1 MSEEN
6 KKLPEEMLEEP
17 LEEPAEEPRGEESGE
32 HHHSHHHHH
41 HSGKHSKHRRKSKRR
56 RTKSSLKNKTNLIV
70 NIVVILVAI
79 LLVLAIWL
87 LEVPAPGKHD
97 HTPDSTQNEGTDT
110 QITTSTMQLEI
121 PYFSNEV
128 CLIHSSARAFANA
141 SVELPV
147 TQIADQYKKTDTRL
161 DAGLPVTISFRVTGI
176 PVGCTVAKTTVD
188 VSEHADFSQAQTF
201 SLGADESSV
210 DVYFLKTGTQYH
222 YRITV
227 ILSDK
232 TETTVLGKF
241 QTADTVRIL
250 GIDGIV
256 NVRDLGGWKTT
267 DNRTVRQGL
276 LFRGSELD
284 GAVNPAYKLTTK
296 GLNELL
302 TVLGVRTDLDLRG
315 EDEIPQASSV
325 LGANVRLLNRPIA
338 MYENVF
344 NSAHKEPLRR
354 IFADL
359 SDPQNYPVYLH
370 CTYGVDRTGTV
381 CYLLGAVLGMSE
393 QDLLRDYRLSALY
406 HEAIQ
411 EEQMNLFL
419 ETLNRLPGE
428 TVQEKAENYLLSI
441 GVTLDELA
449 SIKEIFLK

>member
-6 KKLPEEMLEEP
+6 KKLSEELPEAP
-17 LEEPAEEPRGEESGE
+17 TEEPRGEKSGE

-41 HSGKHSKHRRKSKRR
+41 HSGKHSKHHRKSKRR
-56 RTKSSLKNKTNLIV
+56 RTKHSLKNKPNFVV

-97 HTPDSTQNEGTDT
+97 RIPDSTQNEGTDP

-121 PYFSNEV
+121 PYYANEV

-147 TQIADQYKKTDTRL
+147 AQLAEQYKKTGIRL
-161 DAGLPVTISFRVTGI
+161 DTGLPVSISFRVTGI
-176 PVGCTVAKTTVD
+176 PVGCTVAKTSVE
-188 VSEHADFSQAQTF
+188 VSEYADFSRSQTF
-201 SLGADESSV
+201 SLKADESSV
-210 DVYFLKTGTQYH
+210 DVYFLKTGMQYH

-227 ILSDK
+227 TLSDK
-232 TETTVLGKF
+232 TETTVIGKF
-241 QTADTVRIL
+241 RTADTVRIL

-267 DNRTVRQGL
+267 DNKTVGQGL

-284 GAVNPAYKLTTK
+284 GAVNPAYKLTAK
-296 GLNELL
+296 GLNEML
-302 TVLGVRTDLDLRG
+302 TVLGIRTDLDLRE
-315 EDEIPQASSV
+315 EDELLQASSA
-325 LGANVRLLNRPIA
+325 LGANVRFLNRPIA

-344 NSAHKEPLRR
+344 NSAHKEPLRQ

-359 SDPQNYPVYLH
+359 ADPQNYPVYLH
-370 CTYGVDRTGTV
+370 CTYGVDLGGRRIIKK
-381 CYLLGAVLGMSE
+381 GAVLGMSE
-393 QDLLRDYRLSALY
+393 EDLLRDYRLSALY
-406 HEAIQ
+406 HETIQ

-419 ETLNRLPGE
+419 ETLNRLPGAS
-428 TVQEKAENYLLSI
+428 VQEKAENYLLSI
-441 GVTLDELA
+441 GVTMDELA
-449 SIKEIFLK
+449 SIKEIFLQ